1 MQQEAQLAAEPAAS
15 ADTPG
20 EGSTSVLDNDV
31 DMDAQ
36 GEPEKVSHPSSEEDD
51 DDKAAVETAASS
63 PLTEEE
69 EDYPFDSEMT
79 SIDEGDD

>member
-1 MQQEAQLAAEPAAS
+1 MAEPAAS

-20 EGSTSVLDNDV
+20 EGSTAVLDNDV

-36 GEPEKVSHPSSEEDD
+36 GGPEKGLHIFSEEDD
-51 DDKAAVETAASS
+51 GDKAAVETAASS

-69 EDYPFDSEMT
+69 EDYPFDSDMT
-79 SIDEGDD
+79 SIDEDDD

>member
-1 MQQEAQLAAEPAAS
+1 LQQETRLAAEPAAS

-20 EGSTSVLDNDV
+20 EVTTSVLDNDV

-36 GEPEKVSHPSSEEDD
+36 GGPKKSLHISSEEDED
-51 DDKAAVETAASS
+51 NTAAVETAASS

-69 EDYPFDSEMT
+69 EHYPFDSEMT
-79 SIDEGDD
+79 SINEDDD